1 MFDDPALPSMP
12 PPRPDDGVKPM
23 SIIAAAMWATGAQLL
38 FLWVL
43 SFTAMVR
50 EGAAY
55 DLVGRIVCQLVGFG
69 LALYL
74 ILRVYAPEVSIR
86 SFVALR
92 KSHPALYVLGLLI
105 GVSATVPTYQ
115 LLGLIEQFYP
125 PSEQLYQW
133 TDLFFALSTNE
144 KLVVAF
150 GTVVLGPICEELLF
164 RGAIYRPLRQKHSAQ
179 TVIVVTAVLFAVVH
193 LDPHRIPPL
202 FIMGCVLGY
211 LRWASGSLV
220 PPILMHMA
228 FNTVPFVELMSY
240 AEKPAADAELLP
252 LAVEVIAGATAIT
265 LCAIAL
271 VHVIA
276 RKSRTASGA
285 RRDDET

>member
-1 MFDDPALPSMP
+1 
-12 PPRPDDGVKPM
+12 
-23 SIIAAAMWATGAQLL
+23 
-38 FLWVL
+38 
-43 SFTAMVR
+43 
-50 EGAAY
+50 
-55 DLVGRIVCQLVGFG
+55 
-69 LALYL
+69 
-74 ILRVYAPEVSIR
+74 
-86 SFVALR
+86 
-92 KSHPALYVLGLLI
+92 
-105 GVSATVPTYQ
+105 
-115 LLGLIEQFYP
+115 
-125 PSEQLYQW
+125 
-133 TDLFFALSTNE
+133 LFFALGTNE

-164 RGAIYRPLRQKHSAQ
+164 RGAIYRPLRQNHSAPA
-179 TVIVVTAVLFAVVH
+179 VIVVTAVLFAVVH
-193 LDPHRIPPL
+193 LDPHRFPPL

-220 PPILMHMA
+220 PPVLMHMA

-265 LCAIAL
+265 LCAMAL

-285 RRDDET
+285 RRDDEG